1 MNNPSDTLS
10 IYNQVMDELLERIS
24 VLILKCGVKSLTM
37 DDIAR
42 SLAMSK
48 KTLYLHFEN
57 KKDVIKKVGD
67 YEQQKEFDILTQICE
82 EYPQT
87 IDQLW
92 LITKFLVN
100 QRVKLSAN
108 LIYSFNKY
116 YPDISNNLSNR
127 RQLFISNLVLRN
139 LNKGMGEGLYR
150 DDIDVETVLFF
161 YAFLTNLSD
170 MDSLNSLMRND
181 AHLHLNS
188 VFNYH
193 IRAIATPSGI
203 YYLETK
209 FKSEDIKL
217 DF

>member
-1 MNNPSDTLS
+1 
-10 IYNQVMDELLERIS
+10 MDELLERIS
-24 VLILKCGVKSLTM
+24 TLILKCGVKSLTM

-42 SLAMSK
+42 SLAISK

-57 KKDVIKKVGD
+57 KKEVVQKVGD
-67 YEQQKEFDILTQICE
+67 YEQQKEFDSLEQICQ
-82 EYPQT
+82 YSNQT
-87 IDQLW
+87 IEQLW

-100 QRVKLSAN
+100 QRIKISSN
-108 LIYSFNKY
+108 LIYSYNKY

-127 RQLFISNLVLRN
+127 RQLFISNLVVRN
-139 LNKGMGEGLYR
+139 LNKGIAEGLYR

-193 IRAIATPSGI
+193 IRAIATPSGVD
-203 YYLETK
+203 YLKSK
-209 FKSEDIKL
+209 FKPNEVKL
-217 DF
+217 GF